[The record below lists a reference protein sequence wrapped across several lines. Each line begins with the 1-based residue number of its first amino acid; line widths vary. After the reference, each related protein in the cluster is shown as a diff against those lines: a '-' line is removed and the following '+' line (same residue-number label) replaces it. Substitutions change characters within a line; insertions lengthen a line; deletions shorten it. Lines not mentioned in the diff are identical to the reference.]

1 MNYYPHH
8 IGDYAAATRGL
19 SLAEHGAY
27 RTMLDLYYLDEQP
40 LPAAPEALCRAVG
53 ARSEEERAAVLII
66 ALNYFEERDGL
77 LYHKRCDEEIAQYQS
92 NVERC
97 RNNGKKG
104 GRPRMFG
111 GDVPRETKP
120 TANPPLTQGKP
131 NPNPGLTQ
139 GLANQEPITNNQEK
153 EKTFCTPSA
162 AKKGAG
168 SPSRA
173 GQSASGGTHHAST
186 STPAA
191 PRDRPGPQA
200 RVITQ
205 AGARTP
211 AVGDF
216 PGGSPQPAAAQA
228 VNNSGEGPPGN
239 APAEPGGPPIAIP
252 TATPT
257 TSPTPA
263 LDDDENVQDRK
274 DIPPE
279 KPIRR
284 TYLPKDFALSE
295 RVRDWAQRKG
305 HDRLEQRF
313 EYFTSF
319 AVRRAARYA
328 DWDVALMSSIR
339 DDWAKLNP
347 PPTAPVSYLGEGDI
361 L

>member
-1 MNYYPHH
+1 MNYYPHN

-53 ARSEEERAAVLII
+53 ARGEEERAAVLIV

-77 LYHKRCDEEIAQYQS
+77 LYHRRCEAEIAHYQS

-120 TANPPLTQGKP
+120 TPNPGLTQGKP
-131 NPNPGLTQ
+131 NPNPTLTQ
-139 GLANQEPITNNQEK
+139 GLAKQEPITNNQEK
-153 EKTFCTPSA
+153 EKTFCTPAA
-162 AKKGAG
+162 AKKGSG
-168 SPSRA
+168 S
-173 GQSASGGTHHAST
+173 
-186 STPAA
+186 
-191 PRDRPGPQA
+191 QA
-200 RVITQ
+200 RVITP

-211 AVGDF
+211 AVGGF
-216 PGGSPQPAAAQA
+216 PDGSPQPAAAQA
-228 VNNSGEGPPGN
+228 VNNSGEAPPGD
-239 APAEPGGPPIAIP
+239 APGEAGGSSPDAP
-252 TATPT
+252 TPT
-257 TSPTPA
+257 KPA
-263 LDDDENVQDRK
+263 SVLENEIVKGPKDE
-274 DIPPE
+274 PPE
-279 KPIRR
+279 KPVRR
-284 TYLPKDFALSE
+284 TYLPKDFAISE
-295 RVRDWAQRKG
+295 HVRDWAQRRG
-305 HDRLEQRF
+305 HDRLEHRF
-313 EYFTSF
+313 EYFTSY
-319 AVRRAARYA
+319 AVRCAARYA
-328 DWDVALMSSIR
+328 DWDVAFMASIR